1 MTTDHRDT
9 RSGDTSSLDAHVSP
23 DVHPLLAARGTSAAT
38 DSQQRTHSPKNRK
51 AMIVF
56 VVVGAV
62 TCLLLGYWQ
71 LSRWNSAQG
80 SFQNLGYA
88 LEWPFF
94 AAFLVFAYRRWVR
107 LEDGKKSAEAEGL
120 SAVDAGLKASPHT
133 GKRSDGVQTE
143 IPTDFL
149 PPRRSDRE
157 SMHEQQPLDAGL
169 REYNAY
175 LANISAPK
183 RKDS

>member
-1 MTTDHRDT
+1 MSTDDPRPP
-9 RSGDTSSLDAHVSP
+9 A
-23 DVHPLLAARGTSAAT
+23 VHPLLVARGSRPKSTSYA
-38 DSQQRTHSPKNRK
+38 PKNRT
-51 AMIVF
+51 ALIVF
-56 VVVGAV
+56 VAAGAV

-80 SFQNLGYA
+80 TYQNLGYA

-94 AAFLVFAYRRWVR
+94 GAFLVFAYRRWVR
-107 LEDGKKSAEAEGL
+107 LEDGKRSAEAAGL
-120 SAVDAGLKASPHT
+120 SAVAAGLQASPET
-133 GKRSDGVQTE
+133 GKRADGVQTE
-143 IPTDFL
+143 IPANFL

-157 SMHEQQPLDAGL
+157 ARYRQEPLDEGL

-175 LANISAPK
+175 LAQVSDST